1 MGEFYRLCADTPASG
16 LVLLELCSQ
25 GWPHPNGDFF
35 IADIFDQ
42 TPFKNDLASMEHPF
56 YSLSKKSYKEPF
68 EYKNGDFEIIMTPH
82 ATLGMPTI
90 YDKDLLLYCGSILV
104 DELNEGRTPP
114 KEFHIS
120 LNDFFIATNR
130 DNGGKSY
137 DKIKDT
143 LDRLAGCYV
152 KTNIKTNGKRQVK
165 GFSLIK
171 YEYIES
177 LKVKNRHINV
187 KIEFCDWLYNGI
199 LGKEVVSINRDYFRL
214 AKGLERR
221 LYEIARKH
229 CGNQKRWSIGIE
241 KLYHKSGSRSP
252 LPTFKNTLKVVIK
265 DGHIPDYQYAL
276 DSSEKMVT
284 VSRTKAIEANNPPIS
299 EHTTRDMVFNFKRRI
314 KRQTLVNAEK
324 IHNDSYTDWSMDE
337 IIIQFI
343 TFAESKSDIS
353 NVDAAFVGFVKKKVK
368 TFKKDS
374 HCY

>member
-1 MGEFYRLCADTPASG
+1 MA
-16 LVLLELCSQ
+16 LLKQ
-25 GWPHPNGDFF
+25 KHPNGDFF

-324 IHNDSYTDWSMDE
+324 IHNDSYTDWPIDE